1 MMAVIIMIMSFTY
14 IIISSENQR
23 KYILITKSIFGDSL
37 TSIQVPKPNIELYR
51 QSFKYRAA
59 VLWNDLLHDIKNA
72 PNIDEFKY
80 LYKKHVF
87 DKCCDCTWIVCVYT
101 YADFL
106 YTHFTLILYVLHLGM
121 DSFNA
126 IF

>member
-1 MMAVIIMIMSFTY
+1 MAPIRLINEVIMTADVHSYPTRAA
-14 IIISSENQR
+14 QH
-23 KYILITKSIFGDSL
+23 GDV
-37 TSIQVPKPNIELYR
+37 QVPKPNIELYR

-59 VLWNDLLHDIKNA
+59 VLWNDLPQDIKNA

-80 LYKKHVF
+80 LYKKHFF
-87 DKCCDCTWIVCVYT
+87 DKCCDCTWSVCVYT

-106 YTHFTLILYVLHLGM
+106 YTHFTLILYVLYLSM
-121 DSFNA
+121 DCFNA